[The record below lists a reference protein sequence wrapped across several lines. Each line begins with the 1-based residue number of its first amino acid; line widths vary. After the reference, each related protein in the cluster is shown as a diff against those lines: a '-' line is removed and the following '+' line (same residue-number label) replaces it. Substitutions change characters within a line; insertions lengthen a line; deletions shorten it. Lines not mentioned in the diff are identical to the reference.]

1 VCALQHLIRVA
12 ASSPRPQ
19 IKSNLFRALPLGA
32 RDFNA
37 NYDPEEDEPNLELA
51 WPHLQLV
58 YEFFLRFIV
67 SSDVD
72 PKVAK
77 KYIDK
82 SFLIKVSWP
91 ASPPSV
97 PVVAAVATRAADHVQ
112 SAGRSS

>member
-1 VCALQHLIRVA
+1 MSHGSHPASA
-12 ASSPRPQ
+12 ARSRTQ

-37 NYDPEEDEPNLELA
+37 NYDPEEDEPNLEVA

-82 SFLIKVSWP
+82 SFLIKVS
-91 ASPPSV
+91 
-97 PVVAAVATRAADHVQ
+97 R
-112 SAGRSS
+112 

>member
-1 VCALQHLIRVA
+1 MWSAHVILA
-12 ASSPRPQ
+12 PRPLYLRQGLLQ

-37 NYDPEEDEPNLELA
+37 NYDPDEDEPSLELS

-72 PKVAK
+72 PKAAK

-82 SFLIKVSWP
+82 SFLIKVR
-91 ASPPSV
+91 AKPSSILSQR
-97 PVVAAVATRAADHVQ
+97 VVF
-112 SAGRSS
+112 

>member
-1 VCALQHLIRVA
+1 ML
-12 ASSPRPQ
+12 Q

-32 RDFNA
+32 RDFNV
-37 NYDPEEDEPNLELA
+37 NYDPDEDEPSLEIS

-72 PKVAK
+72 PKAAK

-82 SFLIKVSWP
+82 SFMIKVR
-91 ASPPSV
+91 ASPYPF
-97 PVVAAVATRAADHVQ
+97 
-112 SAGRSS
+112 GRSAELNASHLTARALLLLC

>member
-1 VCALQHLIRVA
+1 ML
-12 ASSPRPQ
+12 Q

-32 RDFNA
+32 RDFNV
-37 NYDPEEDEPNLELA
+37 NYDPDEDEPSLEIS

-72 PKVAK
+72 PKAAK

-82 SFLIKVSWP
+82 SFLIKVRAKPLSVRSP
-91 ASPPSV
+91 ATECVASDSLTHSLTHVFSRSLSLSRSLSV
-97 PVVAAVATRAADHVQ
+97 
-112 SAGRSS
+112 

>member
-1 VCALQHLIRVA
+1 MRAAEPPRWLHDAQPAPPSGLALSRGSHP
-12 ASSPRPQ
+12 ASAVHSRTQ

-37 NYDPEEDEPNLELA
+37 NYDPEEDEPNLEVA

-82 SFLIKVSWP
+82 SFLIKVS
-91 ASPPSV
+91 
-97 PVVAAVATRAADHVQ
+97 R
-112 SAGRSS
+112 